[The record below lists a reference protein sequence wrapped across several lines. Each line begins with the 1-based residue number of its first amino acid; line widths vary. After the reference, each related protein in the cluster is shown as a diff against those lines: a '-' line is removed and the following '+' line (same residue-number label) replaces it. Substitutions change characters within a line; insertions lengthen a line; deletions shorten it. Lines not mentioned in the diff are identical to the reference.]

1 MKLNPTR
8 LAHEEY
14 DVVLQAEVVPDS
26 DGVATSAERLEGL
39 LTTSRKQAIHSLREG
54 AMLRLQLIE
63 TCLEAIV
70 QSAHAIYMC
79 LEGGGKVLF
88 FGNGGSAADA
98 QHLAAEFVG
107 RFVQDRLPLAGI
119 ALTTDTSALTAI
131 GNDYGFEHVYSRQV
145 RALGR
150 VGDVALGISTS
161 GQSGNVLAGIE
172 SARERGLITI
182 GLTGGDGGRLAPIV
196 DIPIVIPS
204 TSTARIQ
211 ECHMAIGHI
220 LCELVDARLLGE
232 PA

>member
-1 MKLNPTR
+1 VTDMLEP
-8 LAHEEY
+8 
-14 DVVLQAEVVPDS
+14 EVASDSGRVP
-26 DGVATSAERLEGL
+26 VAAGNQQSMFAS
-39 LTTSRKQAIHSLREG
+39 SREQAIHSLRDG
-54 AMLRLQLIE
+54 AMLRLRLIE

-70 QSAHAIYMC
+70 QSTNAICMC
-79 LEGGGKVLF
+79 LEDGGKVLF

-107 RFVQDRLPLAGI
+107 RFVRDRLPLAGI

-131 GNDYGFEHVYSRQV
+131 GNDYGFEHIYSRQV
-145 RALGR
+145 QALGR
-150 VGDVALGISTS
+150 LGDVALGISTS

-172 SARERGLITI
+172 AARERGLKTI
-182 GLTGGDGGRLAPIV
+182 GLTGANGGRLASIV
-196 DIPIVIPS
+196 DIPIIVPS

-220 LCELVDARLLGE
+220 LCELVDARLIGE